1 MNLLD
6 KKVLVV
12 SHDAGGAEV
21 LSHFIKCELNLEK
34 LTFLLSG
41 PAVDIFHKNLG
52 VHKNSKTLEMDLK
65 KNEILITS
73 TSWESDIEYEALK
86 LAVKYQ
92 IDTYTMLDHWVN
104 FKSRLVRNDIEIL
117 PNHFIV
123 LDKYA
128 MTLAHETW
136 PNLKIVEKP
145 NYYLIDQQSKYNE
158 KIVTKSSKKCDDSI
172 LYLWDPS
179 LKHKSKLGLV
189 NEITNNSKFYDERDA
204 FSLFISKVATIP
216 GDSSKIRVRFHPSM
230 TKDDKEEACNYIGRS
245 FEISTSELID
255 DLLDCISVVGCNS
268 MAMAIALSVGKK
280 VFSSL
285 PNSSFSILLPFEDIV
300 PLHLI

>member
-1 MNLLD
+1 MNLLN

-34 LTFLLSG
+34 LTFFLSG
-41 PAVDIFHKNLG
+41 PAVGIFHKNLG
-52 VHKNSKTLEMDLK
+52 VNKNSKTLEIDLK

-73 TSWESDIEYEALK
+73 TSWESNIEYEALK
-86 LAVKYQ
+86 LAVKYHM
-92 IDTYTMLDHWVN
+92 DTYTMLDHWVN
-104 FKSRLVRNDIEIL
+104 FESRLVRNDIEIL

-123 LDKYA
+123 QDRYA
-128 MTLAHETW
+128 MTLANEIW

-145 NYYLIDQQSKYNE
+145 NYYLIDQQSKYN
-158 KIVTKSSKKCDDSI
+158 KKMATKSSKKCDDSI

-179 LKHKSKLGLV
+179 LKHKSKMQLE
-189 NEITNNSKFYDERDA
+189 NEITNLPNFYDERDA
-204 FSLFISKVATIP
+204 FSLFKSKIPVIP
-216 GDSSKIRVRFHPSM
+216 GDPKKIRVRFHPSM
-230 TKDDKEEACNYIGRS
+230 TEDDKKEACNYIGRS

-255 DLLDCISVVGCNS
+255 DLLACVSVVGCNS
-268 MAMAIALSVGKK
+268 MAMAIALNVGKR

-285 PNSSFSILLPFEDIV
+285 PNSSFPIFLPFEDIV